1 MLRRI
6 SGLSLILFVGAMQA
20 GCAKPKPP
28 VEKHQTYRVHT
39 PWANVDVDVP
49 EEHKKDVKVD
59 VNVKP

>member
-1 MLRRI
+1 MLRKC
-6 SGLSLILFVGAMQA
+6 SGLFLVLLVASVPP
-20 GCAKPKPP
+20 GCAKPQPP
-28 VEKHQTYRVHT
+28 PEKHQSYRVHT